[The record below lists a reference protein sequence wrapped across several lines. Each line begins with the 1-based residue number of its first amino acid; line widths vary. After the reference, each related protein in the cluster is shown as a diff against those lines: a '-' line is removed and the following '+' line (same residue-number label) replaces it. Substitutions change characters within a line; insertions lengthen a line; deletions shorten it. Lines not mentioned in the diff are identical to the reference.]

1 MLNLVCDVTTYKK
14 PVVCTL
20 HNMFMHLSLTLFIY
34 YLLIYF
40 FIKHGV
46 LQDYKAQL
54 EPMGKDSHAMIRE
67 MLCEFLVKVVIPP
80 DSRFH
85 YLCLETV
92 IT

>member
-1 MLNLVCDVTTYKK
+1 MYSSQHVYASFTY
-14 PVVCTL
+14 
-20 HNMFMHLSLTLFIY
+20 II
-34 YLLIYF
+34 YLLFANIF